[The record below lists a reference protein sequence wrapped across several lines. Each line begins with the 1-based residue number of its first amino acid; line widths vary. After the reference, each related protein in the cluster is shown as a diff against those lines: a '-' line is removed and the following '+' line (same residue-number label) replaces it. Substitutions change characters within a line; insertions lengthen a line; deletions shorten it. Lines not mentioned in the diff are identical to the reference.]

1 MKKIFFC
8 TIAAALFACPLFH
21 SISATAQTPDHSEEI
36 ELTTEKRT
44 DTKSEGRSIS
54 TIEAYYHPETSLV
67 EVIAVGVGTC
77 TVSLRNASGYI
88 ISQTIITPY
97 NICAYLAVPATLG
110 TYEIIIESRNYYSY
124 GYFTNR

>member
-8 TIAAALFACPLFH
+8 TITAALFACSLFH
-21 SISATAQTPDHSEEI
+21 CNSVIAQSPAQSEEI